1 MVLLWLC
8 CNSLACIKPLQPQND
23 AASSQSDSHKR
34 LGFRFERIPEG
45 VLVVYVAKN
54 MGAEVSGLQVGDIVF
69 SANGASGEDLIA
81 VLQDR
86 SQDYVHLDVQP
97 KWSNDRRTL
106 VVQRGIGSAIESP
119 TVDPL
124 LKFAATDNLEAA
136 KTVWKEGSYHSDDVV
151 TSLRL
156 IGRNYPQHYMA
167 WLDAVRELVPVNT
180 QVLSALMQG
189 YNDQGQFDRVIEVHE
204 AWTQDVGWDVWTD
217 NGAVYTHTN
226 LQIEKELVHALM
238 ELEDYESARDRVREL
253 QRWHGVTDLERIV
266 GLDPREDTTVIWSD
280 KKPTFEQI
288 PGVDVQGN
296 PWSIEDNAW
305 TVLAFWATWCAPCK
319 KEIPELNEW
328 SLLGPD
334 VTILAVNVDDKIDSD
349 GVLKALK
356 KMGATNLQGIQSAD
370 LLSKVGVDAIPTLVL
385 LDSNGTERYRMI
397 GYSPETILNMES
409 KMHLAPPRVK
419 LAHARNM
426 NVEWYPKP
434 TLTDVLYDGEQL
446 WLLDDQKIKKV
457 ETLTGWVE
465 GRDIETIID
474 ASDLSENNPAERLI
488 QRGVEVGT
496 VHNSGRILRFV
507 QPSGNRVVSFEES
520 IFDWYTSDNQFW
532 VWGETA
538 LKSMYLEQELQKR
551 TLTQDQSPTL
561 PTQHVDTFPLYKDD
575 TLIELTNT
583 EALPISTDIL
593 RWNISAFSAT
603 TLLGHDVM
611 QCEESGSI
619 QWFLRRHPLSQNRA
633 NYSLIAL
640 DPLNTPLAVL
650 SINQDTP
657 RLVSGYPS
665 KKPNAEA
672 GSDIEDGKGM
682 WLVIPKQGLL
692 HLEIATLQPLE
703 IDRR

>member
-23 AASSQSDSHKR
+23 ASSVQSGSHQR

-69 SANGASGEDLIA
+69 SANGSSGEDLIS

-86 SQDYVHLDVQP
+86 SLDYVHLDVQP
-97 KWSNDRRTL
+97 RWSNDRKTL
-106 VVQRGIGSAIESP
+106 VVQRGIGSSIESP

-124 LKFAATDNLEAA
+124 LKFAATGNLEDAR
-136 KTVWKEGSYHSDDVV
+136 TLWKEEGDHSGDVV
-151 TSLRL
+151 TALRL
-156 IGRNYPQHYMA
+156 IGRNYPQNYMA
-167 WLDAVRELVPVNT
+167 WLDAVRELVPTNI

-189 YNDQGQFDRVIEVHE
+189 YNDQGQFERVIEIHDV
-204 AWTQDVGWDVWTD
+204 WMQDVGWDVWTA

-226 LQIEKELVHALM
+226 LQVEKEFLHALM
-238 ELEDYESARDRVREL
+238 ELEDHESARDRVLEL
-253 QRWHGVTDLERIV
+253 QRWHGFTDMERIV

-280 KKPTFEQI
+280 KEPMFAQTS
-288 PGVDVQGN
+288 GVDVQGN
-296 PWSIEDNAW
+296 PWSIEDNSW

-328 SLLGPD
+328 SLLRSD
-334 VTILAVNVDDKIDSD
+334 VTVLAVNVDDNMDSD

-356 KMGATNLQGIQSAD
+356 RMGATNLQGIQSVD

-409 KMHLAPPRVK
+409 KMTLAPPRVK
-419 LAHARNM
+419 LAHARNV

-457 ETLTGWVE
+457 DTLTGWLQ
-465 GRDIETIID
+465 GRDIETIVD

-488 QRGVEVGT
+488 QRGREVGT
-496 VHNSGRILRFV
+496 VHNSGRVIRFF
-507 QPSGNRVVSFEES
+507 QPSENRVISFEES
-520 IFDWYTSDNQFW
+520 ILDWYTSANLFW

-538 LKSMYLEQELQKR
+538 LKSMYLEQELQRTTLKR
-551 TLTQDQSPTL
+551 DQLPIL
-561 PTQHVDTFPLYKDD
+561 PTQHIDTFHLYEDD
-575 TLIELTNT
+575 TLIELANT
-583 EALPISTDIL
+583 EALPLSTDVL
-593 RWNISAFSAT
+593 RWNSSALSAT
-603 TLLGHDVM
+603 TLLGHDVI
-611 QCEESGSI
+611 QFEESGSVR
-619 QWFLRRHPLSQNRA
+619 WFLRRHPLSQNRVSH
-633 NYSLIAL
+633 SLIAL
-640 DPLNTPLAVL
+640 DPFNTPLAVL
-650 SINQDTP
+650 SINQDQP

-665 KKPNAEA
+665 KEPTAEL
-672 GSDIEDGKGM
+672 GSDREDGKGM

-692 HLEIATLQPLE
+692 HLEITNLQPL
-703 IDRR
+703 